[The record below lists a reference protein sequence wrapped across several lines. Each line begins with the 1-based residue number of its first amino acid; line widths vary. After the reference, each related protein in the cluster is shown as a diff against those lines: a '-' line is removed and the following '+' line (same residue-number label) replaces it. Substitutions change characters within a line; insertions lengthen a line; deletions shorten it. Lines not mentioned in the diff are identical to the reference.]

1 MGNILDMKTRNAGD
15 NLVRI
20 QATTDYRLQRLE
32 DEWVVAHFTDSRLSS
47 VFQPVVAASA
57 MQVVG
62 HSAFIRCEPDNKDIV
77 SPWEIFSLATKDSV
91 LVKLDRLCRTVHA
104 LNYFCAAAGPGDLF
118 VSVQPRLLESVKDD
132 HGNAFAK
139 VLDLIGIPTS
149 RVVIEIP
156 GEVNRNWKLL
166 GRVIGNYRSRGYR
179 IAANHSG
186 TSDRWMAELGNLYP
200 DIVRLEAWKLAG
212 RYGTR
217 AAVDSIRQFGGKVLV
232 HEIETVQHK
241 DAALQE
247 GADLLQGRALGMPV
261 RGIEP
266 AVPGPRQTQCLE
278 PPGDH
283 RERSFR
289 GTVA

>member
-1 MGNILDMKTRNAGD
+1 MKARNAGD
-15 NLVRI
+15 ELVRV

-32 DEWVVAHFTDSRLSS
+32 DEWVVAHFAHSRLSS
-47 VFQPVVAASA
+47 VFQPVLAASA
-57 MQVVG
+57 LEVVG
-62 HSAFIRCEPDNKDIV
+62 HAAFIRGEPDNKNIL
-77 SPWEIFSLATKDSV
+77 SPWEIFSLAKEDSV

-104 LNYFCAAAGPGDLF
+104 LNYFGAASGSGDLF

-132 HGNAFAK
+132 HGSAFAT

-156 GEVNRNWKLL
+156 REVNRNWKLL

-179 IAANHSG
+179 IAANHTG
-186 TSDRWMAELGNLYP
+186 TCDNWMEELGSLYP
-200 DIVRLEAWKLAG
+200 DMVKLEAWSLRS

-217 AAVDSIRQFGGKVLV
+217 AAVDSIHQFGGKVLV
-232 HEIETVQHK
+232 HEIETIQHK

-247 GADLLQGRALGMPV
+247 GADLLQGRALGMPM

-266 AVPGPRQTQCLE
+266 AVPGLRQTQYLE

-289 GTVA
+289 GTRN